1 MMNLYYLL
9 LEYDRLRWM
18 DESPHRHSIF
28 FFFFVRPG
36 SPLADEEN
44 NNKKII
50 ILLLLLLAILL
61 PADHVVNNV

>member
-28 FFFFVRPG
+28 FFFCVRPG